1 MSSYDPDGPTV
12 LIARPKPAAASPR
25 PDRGARARRGIYA
38 VLDWLKHGGWSVDWL
53 ERTIDYWRDLG
64 IARAIAIT
72 LLVVTPLVKFVWLPW
87 MGSRIVATVADV
99 YGLDLEVVGW
109 TGSWF
114 DLEATAT
121 NVTLKSRGRHT
132 RAALAE
138 ADAITMDLSFW
149 RWVGGYG
156 WVKSIHV
163 KEPKVFLERSLAGR
177 WNWDDLQDVTAGSY
191 SLAIA
196 TLRLDDLRV
205 EWIEHL
211 PGASGSGVVHSSRAL
226 LYVEGTDVL
235 LQDVV
240 LPLDPRST
248 GSRFSFNGRTAD
260 GVLAIEGS
268 GNFFRFAAHRP
279 GSASAAAVQKV
290 STGGTTAWSPTVDA
304 KVYLENVGVAAVG
317 QMLARGALMPAAG
330 TMTGNIQLTVAED
343 KTTCKTDLQLM
354 NVSYAPNPNSG
365 LLRGNTDAIRVGLN
379 GVRVSKKIELGGC
392 EGDAG
397 QPQYRPL
404 TALQASITRAAVEDA
419 PPFVKQAALVDDRYN
434 KGEIT
439 DADLLQMSEQ
449 LAQGGVPG
457 LMRFLAADA
466 GASMTQ
472 SLLGQRVAPQGSGQP
487 NGAMTRGV
495 KNVGRSIKRLFGK

>member
-12 LIARPKPAAASPR
+12 LIPRPPPAAASPR
-25 PDRGARARRGIYA
+25 PDPQVRARRGIYA
-38 VLDWLKHGGWSVDWL
+38 AIEWLKHAGWSLDRL

-64 IARAIAIT
+64 IARALAISI
-72 LLVVTPLVKFVWLPW
+72 LVVTPLVKFVWLPW
-87 MGSRIVATVADV
+87 MGSRIVETVADV
-99 YGLDLEVVGW
+99 YGLDLEVGGW
-109 TGSWF
+109 SGSWL

-121 NVTLKSRGRHT
+121 EVTLKSRGRHT
-132 RAALAE
+132 RTALAE
-138 ADAITMDLSFW
+138 ADAITMDLSVW
-149 RWVGGYG
+149 RWLGGHG
-156 WVKSIHV
+156 WIKDVQV
-163 KEPKVFLERSLAGR
+163 REPKVYLERTLAGR
-177 WNWDDLQDVTAGSY
+177 WNWDDLRDVSAGSV

-240 LPLDPRST
+240 LPLDPRTSA
-248 GSRFSFNGRTAD
+248 SRFSFNGRTAD
-260 GVLAIEGS
+260 GVLSMEGS
-268 GNFFRFAAHRP
+268 GNFFRFASSPAAP
-279 GSASAAAVQKV
+279 GATLQQA
-290 STGGTTAWSPTVDA
+290 STGAPGWSPTFNA
-304 KVYLENVGVAAVG
+304 NVYLENVGVAAVG
-317 QMLARGALMPAAG
+317 QMLARGALMPSAG
-330 TMTGNIQLTVAED
+330 TMTGKIQLAVAND
-343 KTTCKTDLQLM
+343 GLTCKTDLQLM

-365 LLRGNTDAIRVGLN
+365 LLRGNTDVMRAGLS
-379 GVRVSKKIELGGC
+379 GVRVSRKVEVGC

-419 PPFVKQAALVDDRYN
+419 PAFVKQAALVDDRYTR
-434 KGEIT
+434 GEIG
-439 DADLLQMSEQ
+439 DADLLKMSEE

-466 GASMTQ
+466 SASMTQ
-472 SLLGQRVAPQGSGQP
+472 SLLGQRGTQDTGSQ

-495 KNVGRSIKRLFGK
+495 KNVGRSIKRLFGR